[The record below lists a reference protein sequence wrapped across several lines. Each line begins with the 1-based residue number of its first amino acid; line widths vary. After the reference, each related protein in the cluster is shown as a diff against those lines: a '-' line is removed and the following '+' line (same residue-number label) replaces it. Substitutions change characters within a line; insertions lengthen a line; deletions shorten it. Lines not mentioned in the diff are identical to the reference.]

1 MNSKKDKKDKLL
13 QQKKLKNYRYKKSKL
28 EEEFFLEDHLTEEE
42 LDKLFDML

>member
-1 MNSKKDKKDKLL
+1 MQQRKLR
-13 QQKKLKNYRYKKSKL
+13 NYKYKKNKL